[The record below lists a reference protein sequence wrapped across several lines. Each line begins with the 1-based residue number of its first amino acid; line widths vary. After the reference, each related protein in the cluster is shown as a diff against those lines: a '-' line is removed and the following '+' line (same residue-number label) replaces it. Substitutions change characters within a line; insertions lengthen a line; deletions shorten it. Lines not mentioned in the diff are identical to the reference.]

1 MRLYKLI
8 ILNRKLNFKWKQEGL
23 YQSLLLKKF
32 INNFIF
38 RGNINKIEKLM
49 YKSFLLFKHT
59 HRLLPE
65 DIISSAI
72 EDSRLNVYLKV
83 YKKRSDKFLII
94 PRRLSY
100 AQSFRIANRYLFLYI
115 FTLPVENHLFKYYPK
130 IIQQLFNFLVLYK
143 SGVLNVTHYRATIY
157 KLALRYNYLFHFRW

>member
-23 YQSLLLKKF
+23 YQSLLVKKF

-38 RGNINKIEKLM
+38 RGNMNKVENLV
-49 YKSFLLFKHT
+49 YKSFLFFKQANY
-59 HRLLPE
+59 LLPE

-72 EDSRLNVYLKV
+72 EDSRLNIYLKV
-83 YKKRSDKFLII
+83 YKKKSDNFLII

-100 AQSFRIANRYLFLYI
+100 AQSFRIANRYLYLYLI
-115 FTLPVENHLFKYYPK
+115 TIPIIVPLLKTYPK
-130 IIQQLFNFLVLYK
+130 VVQQVFNFLILYNSK
-143 SGVLNVTHYRATIY
+143 ALDVTGYKTTIY
-157 KLALRYNYLFHFRW
+157 KLALRYTHLFHFRW